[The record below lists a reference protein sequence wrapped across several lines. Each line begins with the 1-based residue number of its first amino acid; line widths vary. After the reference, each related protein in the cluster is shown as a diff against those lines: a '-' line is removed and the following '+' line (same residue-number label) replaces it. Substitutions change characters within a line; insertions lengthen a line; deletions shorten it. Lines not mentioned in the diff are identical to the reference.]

1 MLAGLCTVTH
11 PFRAVKEVLDHFY
24 DRFCEEMDASSI
36 VWQLVQEGI
45 IDDGDRTQII
55 MELNRR
61 VQNQILHSC
70 LKQKCTWD
78 AFNTACDMIINVPGN
93 PLLTAL
99 GNDMQRRLQT
109 GKCAYMCKDTQV
121 CALHPYMPH
130 YVRRYVQ
137 SVPGLSDLS
146 LV

>member
-1 MLAGLCTVTH
+1 MTL
-11 PFRAVKEVLDHFY
+11 PFRAVGEVLDLYY
-24 DRFCEEMDASSI
+24 DRFCTEMDASTI

-61 VQNQILHSC
+61 VQNQILHAY
-70 LKQKCTWD
+70 LKQKCTPD
-78 AFNTACDMIINVPGN
+78 AFNTVCDVIINVPGN
-93 PLLTAL
+93 PVMAAL
-99 GNDMQRRLQT
+99 GRDMQRSLWT
-109 GKCAYMCKDTQV
+109 GKCAYMCKDTRV
-121 CALHPYMPH
+121 CALHTYMPH
-130 YVRRYVQ
+130 YVHRYVQ